1 MGTFGWPVP
10 IDEAFECEWSIDLAN
25 GEEGKF
31 LKISFIDYKHNCKS
45 GKRNR
50 LWLKENGYK
59 ELFMA
64 TYAIYLREEARNWL
78 QEKGYAHLLA
88 MINAAEG
95 NESAQKWLI
104 VHDFE
109 VLYHIALGN

>member
-50 LWLKENGYK
+50 LWLKENG
-59 ELFMA
+59 
-64 TYAIYLREEARNWL
+64 I
-78 QEKGYAHLLA
+78 
-88 MINAAEG
+88 
-95 NESAQKWLI
+95 QKLMRFCGKIEIPDYIAKSGSVTIGANFEPNVQALI
-104 VHDFE
+104 SYQA
-109 VLYHIALGN
+109 VLPSE